1 MTAVFTL
8 MVVFQFKHLIA
19 DYVLQAPAFFIGKF
33 KADWGFV
40 WPLTVHVLIH
50 AAFTFSISIWFDAGF
65 GKATALALFDASVHF
80 AMDRAKASPRYLGRW
95 KPLTGSEWTLA
106 RLEIGLPEA
115 VEDLRAKARKRLL
128 GNVLFW
134 QILGVDQT
142 VHHLTDIT
150 VMWFL
155 IRP

>member
-8 MVVFQFKHLIA
+8 MVIFQFKHLLA

-33 KADWGFV
+33 KTDWGFV

-50 AAFTFSISIWFDAGF
+50 AAFTFSIGMWFGAGP
-65 GKATALALFDASVHF
+65 GKAAVLALMDASIHF

-95 KPLTGSEWTLA
+95 KPLNGNEWALA
-106 RLEIGLPEA
+106 RLEIGLPDA
-115 VEDLRAKARKRLL
+115 AEDLRAKARKRLL
-128 GNVLFW
+128 SNVLFW
-134 QILGVDQT
+134 QTLGFDQC

-150 VMWFL
+150 VIWFL
-155 IRP
+155 VMT